1 LQFES
6 CGWKTAKIHNNQHLN
21 LPFLWLSRWE
31 YGGKGTGVELVV
43 WGEDEQCLAGGGRK
57 ISCCMV
63 CRDKRLL
70 KFCRFSTTTIPE
82 SYVEQVIKND
92 PPRIG
97 TSQQAARHKRTT
109 TTAAILH

>member
-1 LQFES
+1 M
-6 CGWKTAKIHNNQHLN
+6 
-21 LPFLWLSRWE
+21 
-31 YGGKGTGVELVV
+31 GVKLVV

-63 CRDKRLL
+63 CRDIRL
-70 KFCRFSTTTIPE
+70 KFCRFSTPTIPE

-109 TTAAILH
+109 TTAAILR